1 MQNYEDERLS
11 LLEMDQ
17 SGELDAEM
25 REMVRGE
32 QKDLV
37 VKQLVLEAAIT
48 TMLLPSDPNDDRCV
62 MPVNILTV
70 LLISIFAATNCRM
83 VYYPFFYLYHSHSG
97 HFPFKFYC
105 NYCTLVKKL
114 CEFTMTVTKAQM
126 IDVIQTNDLKCVLAI
141 HFEYY

>member
-1 MQNYEDERLS
+1 MILEGHFSNVRTSQSSFLTFVSFSTDDVQLQTLEDERLS

-62 MPVNILTV
+62 LPNNRTTYAL
-70 LLISIFAATNCRM
+70 
-83 VYYPFFYLYHSHSG
+83 HSS
-97 HFPFKFYC
+97 FLF
-105 NYCTLVKKL
+105 V
-114 CEFTMTVTKAQM
+114 QS
-126 IDVIQTNDLKCVLAI
+126 
-141 HFEYY
+141 

>member
-1 MQNYEDERLS
+1 MILEGHFSNIRTSRSSFLTVVSFSTDNIQLQTLEDERLS

-62 MPVNILTV
+62 LQNNRTTYALH
-70 LLISIFAATNCRM
+70 CR
-83 VYYPFFYLYHSHSG
+83 LQ
-97 HFPFKFYC
+97 
-105 NYCTLVKKL
+105 L
-114 CEFTMTVTKAQM
+114 
-126 IDVIQTNDLKCVLAI
+126 
-141 HFEYY
+141 

>member
-1 MQNYEDERLS
+1 MILDGHFSNVRTSRSSFLTFVSFSTDNTQLQNLEDERLS

-48 TMLLPSDPNDDRCV
+48 TMLLPSDPNDDRWVPQNNRTYALHC
-62 MPVNILTV
+62 
-70 LLISIFAATNCRM
+70 
-83 VYYPFFYLYHSHSG
+83 
-97 HFPFKFYC
+97 
-105 NYCTLVKKL
+105 
-114 CEFTMTVTKAQM
+114 
-126 IDVIQTNDLKCVLAI
+126 
-141 HFEYY
+141 

>member
-1 MQNYEDERLS
+1 VILEDHFSNVRTSQSSLLTFVSFSTGNVQLQTLEDERLS

-62 MPVNILTV
+62 LQNSRTTYV
-70 LLISIFAATNCRM
+70 LHCWCL
-83 VYYPFFYLYHSHSG
+83 
-97 HFPFKFYC
+97 
-105 NYCTLVKKL
+105 
-114 CEFTMTVTKAQM
+114 
-126 IDVIQTNDLKCVLAI
+126 
-141 HFEYY
+141 